1 MAAPIGTL
9 RAELSAGHA
18 QFASDMKKAK
28 GAVKTNA
35 TGMQRAMN
43 KVSKSFTKAAGAL
56 NRYAGFAMVAAA
68 AAAAVFIK
76 KQIDL
81 ADKMSKLAQA
91 TGTTSEY
98 LSSMALVAS
107 QGGTTL
113 EAVAKGVKKL
123 SQNMDDVRRGTG
135 EAREAF
141 EDLNLKVIDSAGVL
155 RKSDQVMLDIADKF
169 KGMEDG
175 AEKTAYAMAIFGR
188 AGGELIPM
196 LNGGRE
202 GIEQLQKKAEEMGL
216 VISTKTALEAAY
228 LNDQLDIMTKTVQG
242 TGRSMALDLIPWLNE
257 TLAVMKLAKE
267 ESGTLMAAW
276 VGLGGVG
283 MALFGKSLQQKINET
298 KKDLED
304 LNRIADEG
312 ADWKDGKQSNWEKK
326 KSRAIQEVEDELA
339 DLEAQKEQGEA
350 ADKARME
357 ASMKRMQ
364 DEAEQRRK
372 NTEAIRTQ
380 AQEKIDAAMT
390 EKEAEAAE
398 KAKVKASEDAED
410 AIYDQIAALELQ
422 RDMFGK
428 TTEEITLYKM
438 SLMEGVTPAQMELTK
453 AILATITAQKQQK
466 AETEETK
473 DDLEDLADTGK
484 TAMETLT
491 DAVNNFGAQSSQ
503 AWTDFA
509 LHGKAS
515 FSDMIDSMI
524 DDLVRM
530 MIQEQIMGPMF
541 RGISG
546 GLSSLF
552 PSAKGNAFQ
561 GGNVVPFAR
570 GGVITKPTIFPMA
583 QGAGLVAEA
592 GYEAA
597 MPLTRMA
604 NGNLGVE
611 SSGGG
616 GMQVNIYNTTG
627 DSVETK
633 QGKTADGS
641 PTLDVMIDQ
650 AVAKK
655 LGTFGSKSNKV
666 MRQNF
671 GASQRL
677 TGR

>member
-1 MAAPIGTL
+1 MAEPIGTL

-35 TGMQRAMN
+35 TGMQRAMS
-43 KVSKSFTKAAGAL
+43 KVSKSFTQAATAL

-76 KQIDL
+76 KQIDI

-155 RKSDQVMLDIADKF
+155 RKSDQVMLDIADRF

-188 AGGELIPM
+188 AGGELIPL

-202 GIEQLQKKAEEMGL
+202 GIEKLQKKAEEMGL

-228 LNDQLDIMTKTVQG
+228 LNDQLDIMMKSAQG
-242 TGRSMALDLIPWLNE
+242 AGRGIALDLIPWLNE
-257 TLAVMKLAKE
+257 TIAVMKLAKDDA
-267 ESGTLMAAW
+267 GTLMAAW
-276 VGLGGVG
+276 VGLGAVG
-283 MALFGKSLQQKINET
+283 NALFGKSLQQQINET
-298 KKDLED
+298 RKELEGLEAANTGQMFD
-304 LNRIADEG
+304 AFKTSPIY
-312 ADWKDGKQSNWEKK
+312 
-326 KSRAIQEVEDELA
+326 IQRLRDELSN
-339 DLEAQKEQGEA
+339 LEAQKEREG
-350 ADKARME
+350 KAEQTRME

-364 DEAEQRRK
+364 DEDEQRRK

-380 AQEKIDAAMT
+380 AQAKIDASLA
-390 EKEAEAAE
+390 EKEAAKEATTAQEARWAADIATYEAIQQMMADIAEGVKLTEKSFEDLSEAE
-398 KAKVKASEDAED
+398 KKA
-410 AIYDQIAALELQ
+410 
-422 RDMFGK
+422 M
-428 TTEEITLYKM
+428 
-438 SLMEGVTPAQMELTK
+438 
-453 AILATITAQKQQK
+453 
-466 AETEETK
+466 
-473 DDLEDLADTGK
+473 EDLSDTGK

-491 DAVNNFGAQSSQ
+491 DAVNGFGAQSSQ
-503 AWTDFA
+503 AMTDFA

-524 DDLVRM
+524 EDLVRM

-561 GGNVVPFAR
+561 GGNVIPFAK
-570 GGVITKPTIFPMA
+570 GGVFTRPTIFPMA

-592 GYEAA
+592 GAEAA

-611 SSGGG
+611 ASGGS
-616 GMQVNIYNTTG
+616 GMQVTIYNTTG
-627 DSVETK
+627 DRVETK
-633 QGKTADGS
+633 QGTTADGS

-655 LGTFGSKSNKV
+655 LGQFGSQSNKS

-677 TGR
+677 TRR

>member
-1 MAAPIGTL
+1 MASAPIGTL

-35 TGMQRAMN
+35 TGMQRAMS
-43 KVSKSFTKAAGAL
+43 KVKKSFTQAATAL
-56 NRYAGFAMVAAA
+56 NRYAGFAIVAAA

-155 RKSDQVMLDIADKF
+155 RKSDQVMLDIADRF

-188 AGGELIPM
+188 AGGELIPL

-202 GIEQLQKKAEEMGL
+202 GIEKLQKKAEEMGL

-228 LNDQLDIMTKTVQG
+228 LNDQLDIMMKSAQG
-242 TGRSMALDLIPWLNE
+242 AGRGIALDLIPWLNE
-257 TLAVMKLAKE
+257 TIAVMKLAKDDA
-267 ESGTLMAAW
+267 GTLMAAW
-276 VGLGGVG
+276 VGLGAVG
-283 MALFGKSLQQKINET
+283 NALFGKSLQQQINET
-298 KKDLED
+298 RKELEGLEAANTGQMFD
-304 LNRIADEG
+304 AFKTSPIY
-312 ADWKDGKQSNWEKK
+312 
-326 KSRAIQEVEDELA
+326 IQRLRDELSN
-339 DLEAQKEQGEA
+339 LEAQKEREG
-350 ADKARME
+350 KAEQTRME

-364 DEAEQRRK
+364 DEDEQRRK

-380 AQEKIDAAMT
+380 AQAKIDASLA
-390 EKEAEAAE
+390 EKEAAKEATTAQEARWAADIATYEAIQQMMADIAEGVKLTEKSFEDLSEAE
-398 KAKVKASEDAED
+398 KKA
-410 AIYDQIAALELQ
+410 
-422 RDMFGK
+422 M
-428 TTEEITLYKM
+428 
-438 SLMEGVTPAQMELTK
+438 
-453 AILATITAQKQQK
+453 
-466 AETEETK
+466 
-473 DDLEDLADTGK
+473 EDLSDTGK

-503 AWTDFA
+503 AMTDFA
-509 LHGKAS
+509 LHGESS

-524 DDLVRM
+524 EDLVRM
-530 MIQEQIMGPMF
+530 MIQEQIMGPLF
-541 RGISG
+541 RGIAGMNFG
-546 GLSSLF
+546 GGSF
-552 PSAKGNAFQ
+552 AYQGPGQRSAKGNAFE
-561 GGNVVPFAR
+561 GGKVLPFAK
-570 GGVITKPTIFPMA
+570 GGVFTKPTVFPMA
-583 QGAGLVAEA
+583 QGAAIVREA
-592 GYEAA
+592 GAEAA

-633 QGKTADGS
+633 QGTTADGS

-650 AVAKK
+650 AVAKN
-655 LGTFGSKSNKV
+655 LGKFGSQSNKA

-677 TGR
+677 TRR